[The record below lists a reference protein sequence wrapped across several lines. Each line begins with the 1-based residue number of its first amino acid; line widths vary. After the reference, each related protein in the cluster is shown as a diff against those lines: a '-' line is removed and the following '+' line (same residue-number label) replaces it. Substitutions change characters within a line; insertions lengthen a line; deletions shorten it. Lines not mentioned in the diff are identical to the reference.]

1 MNEDEKR
8 NCFNCSYFIQYYIK
22 DKYGN
27 LLKIEKGHC
36 ANFTIRKR
44 SNRTFELCG
53 QWKEREPS
61 VVKRNRTI
69 KYILK
74 NIEHYIENLSN
85 AIKDDDELETYVDET
100 IS

>member
-1 MNEDEKR
+1 MNMKQDEKR
-8 NCFNCSYFIQYYIK
+8 NCFNCAHFMQYYIK

-36 ANFTIRKR
+36 INYAIRKR

-53 QWKEREPS
+53 QWQEREPII
-61 VVKRNRTI
+61 VQRNRTI

-74 NIEHYIENLSN
+74 KMEYLLENLSI
-85 AIKDDDELETYVDET
+85 AIKDDDDLEIYKD
-100 IS
+100 